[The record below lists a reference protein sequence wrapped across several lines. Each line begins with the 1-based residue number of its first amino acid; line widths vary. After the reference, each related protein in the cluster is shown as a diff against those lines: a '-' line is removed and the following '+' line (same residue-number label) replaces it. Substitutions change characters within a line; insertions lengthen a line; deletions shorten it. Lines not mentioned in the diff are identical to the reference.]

1 MEPCGEAQ
9 IQGGTA
15 RSDVSTTGDR
25 SLCAQRSHG
34 QSAKKLS
41 GQLWVQGID
50 EGHSGVGREGRK
62 GSWLQAYCAVAFYH
76 DEALLD
82 LADIH
87 GPGAVVGA
95 EHVQVPHLSLAG
107 TGR

>member
-15 RSDVSTTGDR
+15 RSGVSTTGVGVT
-25 SLCAQRSHG
+25 LCSEVPWAECWKAVWAAVG
-34 QSAKKLS
+34 
-41 GQLWVQGID
+41 
-50 EGHSGVGREGRK
+50 GHSGVGREGRK
-62 GSWLQAYCAVAFYH
+62 GYWLQAYCAMAFYH

-82 LADIH
+82 LADVH

-95 EHVQVPHLSLAG
+95 KHVQVPHLSLAG
-107 TGR
+107 IRK